1 MNPSKLPDIDR
12 LQTLADNIRSNSNN
26 IYPASLSDFRL
37 KVGTDL
43 LAWVLK
49 KATRRYLDLKPA
61 QMDKLPGPRQG
72 HKYVLYAHVPFCES
86 LCPYC
91 SFNRFLFQDDRA
103 RTYFKNLRAE
113 MRIVAS
119 LGYQFESL
127 YFGGGTPTILI
138 DELVETIDLAKE
150 LFGIR
155 EVSCETNPNH
165 LTPEILNQLKGRVD
179 RLSVGVQSFDDGL
192 LKQMSRLSKFGSGN
206 EILERI
212 KNSVG
217 ILPSINVDMI
227 FNFPSQTEAILRED
241 IRKVVESGANQVT
254 FYPLMSSPSVSF
266 AMDRAIGKVDY
277 TREPAYYRIV
287 NEELGAVYRPMSAWT
302 YSRQD
307 TQMIDE
313 YIVEYEEYV
322 GIGSGSFSYL
332 DGTLYVNT
340 FSLSEYDRLV
350 SSGRMGLSASRRFDV
365 HQQMQYRFMMELFDL
380 KLNKKQFKNDFHRSI
395 ERSLWLEILFMRL
408 MNAFQKNQTKDMLRL
423 RRDSSY
429 LMVVMMREF
438 FAGVNV
444 LRDQARKALAPN
456 ERLMCLVNEEVIS

>member
-1 MNPSKLPDIDR
+1 MAL
-12 LQTLADNIRSNSNN
+12 
-26 IYPASLSDFRL
+26 
-37 KVGTDL
+37 
-43 LAWVLK
+43 VLK
-49 KATRRYLDLKPA
+49 NATREYLKLKPA
-61 QMDKLPGPRQG
+61 QIDVLPGPRPG

-91 SFNRFLFQDDRA
+91 SFNRFLFQEDRT
-103 RTYFKNLRAE
+103 RTYFKNLRDE
-113 MRIVAS
+113 MRLVAG
-119 LGYQFESL
+119 LGYHFESL

-150 LFGIR
+150 LFGIQ

-165 LTPEILNQLKGRVD
+165 LTPEILNQLQGRVD

-192 LKQMSRLSKFGSGN
+192 LKQMSRLSKFGSGD
-206 EILERI
+206 EILKRI
-212 KNSVG
+212 QNSIG

-227 FNFPSQTEAILRED
+227 FNFPSQTEEILRAD
-241 IRKVVESGANQVT
+241 IRKVIESGANQVT

-277 TREPAYYRIV
+277 SREQAYYKIV
-287 NEELGAVYRPMSAWT
+287 NEELGAAYRPMSAWT

-307 TQMIDE
+307 TRMIDE

-332 DGTLYVNT
+332 DGELFVNT
-340 FSLSEYDRLV
+340 FSLGEYDRLV
-350 SSGRMGLSASRRFDV
+350 SSGRMGLSASRRFDT

-380 KLNKKQFKNDFHRSI
+380 KLNKNQFKKDFNGSL
-395 ERSLWLEILFMRL
+395 EGSLWIEMLFMRL
-408 MNAFQKNQTKDMLRL
+408 MGAFQKGTNKDLVRL

-444 LRDQARKALAPN
+444 LRDQARQALAPN
-456 ERLMCLVNEEVIS
+456 ERLMCLVNEKVIS

>member
-1 MNPSKLPDIDR
+1 M
-12 LQTLADNIRSNSNN
+12 
-26 IYPASLSDFRL
+26 
-37 KVGTDL
+37 
-43 LAWVLK
+43 LAWVLNK
-49 KATRRYLDLKPA
+49 VTRKYLDLKPA
-61 QMDKLPGPRQG
+61 TMDRLPGPRPG
-72 HKYVLYAHVPFCES
+72 RKYVLYAHVPFCES

-91 SFNRFLFQDDRA
+91 SFNRFLHQEDRT
-103 RTYFKNLRAE
+103 RTYFKNLRDE
-113 MRIVAS
+113 MRIVAG

-127 YFGGGTPTILI
+127 YFGGGTPTILV
-138 DELVETIDLAKE
+138 DELVKTIDLAKE

-165 LTPEILNQLKGRVD
+165 LTPEILAQLKGRVD
-179 RLSVGVQSFDDGL
+179 RLSVGVQSFNDPL
-192 LKQMSRLSKFGSGN
+192 LKQMSRLSKFGSGD
-206 EILERI
+206 EVLARI
-212 KNSVG
+212 QNAVG

-227 FNFPSQTEAILRED
+227 FNFPSQTEEILRED
-241 IRKVVESGANQVT
+241 IRKVITSGANQVT

-277 TREPAYYRIV
+277 SREPAYYKILH
-287 NEELGAVYRPMSAWT
+287 EELSSVYKPMSAWT
-302 YSRQD
+302 YARKD
-307 TQMIDE
+307 TTMIDE

-350 SSGRMGLSASRRFDV
+350 SSGRMGLSATRHFAR

-380 KLNKKQFKNDFHRSI
+380 KLNKNQFKKDFGVPI
-395 ERSLWLEILFMRL
+395 ERSLWIEMLFMRL
-408 MNAFQKNQTKDMLRL
+408 MKAFAKQNNDALLRISP
-423 RRDSSY
+423 RSSY

-444 LRDQARKALAPN
+444 LREQARQALAPN
-456 ERLMCLVNEEVIS
+456 ERLMCLVNEQVVS